1 MGKKIKLDLQVI
13 AFSVLIAVLLK
24 NNGGRENT

>member
-1 MGKKIKLDLQVI
+1 MGKKVKIVLLVI